1 MLVRF
6 QCYKLILIVILG
18 CLKWKKYQKKFIE
31 KIEETKKCWIEKE
44 VVTRDELYRFLHS
57 IKGTAP
63 TIGLDRLG
71 SIAEEKMNRLEDDN
85 TEKWSMTTWKTFL
98 HDLLHNTTEQSSN
111 NQEQPDQE
119 KQTFEKLIL
128 LVDHDPLMIK
138 GVKELLEEEGFMVL
152 VGLSTEKAIPIFLI
166 IILILSY

>member
-1 MLVRF
+1 
-6 QCYKLILIVILG
+6 
-18 CLKWKKYQKKFIE
+18 
-31 KIEETKKCWIEKE
+31 
-44 VVTRDELYRFLHS
+44 
-57 IKGTAP
+57 
-63 TIGLDRLG
+63 
-71 SIAEEKMNRLEDDN
+71 
-85 TEKWSMTTWKTFL
+85 MTTWKTFL

-152 VGLSTEKAIPIFLI
+152 VGLSTEKAIPIFFDHNPDLV
-166 IILILSY
+166 ILNMNTPNSFTFFFNNKAESAVSFHTYCDNCGQR